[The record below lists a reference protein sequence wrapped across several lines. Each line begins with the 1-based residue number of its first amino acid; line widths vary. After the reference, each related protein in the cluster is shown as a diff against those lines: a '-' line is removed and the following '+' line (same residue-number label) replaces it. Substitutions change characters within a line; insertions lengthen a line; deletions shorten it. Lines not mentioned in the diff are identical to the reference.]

1 MRLISV
7 SGLCG
12 NYNNEKSDDF
22 TGADG
27 EIHSFD
33 KFGGFKSSVSWIVP
47 NQDDPECDTGNENPE
62 ICDVTEEIKEKCN
75 FMKSEYFSG
84 KFSKYMLQCN
94 ANEII

>member
-1 MRLISV
+1 MAKNYNQVSV

-12 NYNNEKSDDF
+12 NYNDEKSDDF

-33 KFGGFKSSVSWIVP
+33 TFGGFKSSVSWIVP
-47 NQDDPECDTGNENPE
+47 NQDDPECDTGTENPE
-62 ICDVTEEIKEKCN
+62 SCEVTEEIKEKCS

-84 KFSKYMLQCN
+84 KFSK
-94 ANEII
+94 